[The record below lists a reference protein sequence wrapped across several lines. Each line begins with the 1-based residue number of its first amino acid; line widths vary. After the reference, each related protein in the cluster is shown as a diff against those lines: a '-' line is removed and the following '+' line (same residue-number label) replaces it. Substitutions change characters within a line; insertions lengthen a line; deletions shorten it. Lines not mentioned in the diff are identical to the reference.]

1 MAETTETVDSER
13 LVRVYKK
20 IRAARSE
27 LAKKF
32 KTEDDKLKAQLDTV
46 GNAMLSILI
55 ASKQESARTTEG
67 TFYKQ
72 IETKPIG
79 SDWGAFYAWVAE
91 NPERFEFLEKRI
103 KVTEVVEYMKTHTEE
118 DAEGNVRPLL
128 PPGVSVNQEW
138 VIRVRKANKDDEGD
152 E

>member
-1 MAETTETVDSER
+1 MEDVDSER
-13 LVRVYKK
+13 LVRVYRK

-32 KTEDDKLKAQLDTV
+32 KTEDDKLKSQLDTV

-55 ASKQESARTTEG
+55 AFKQESVRTAEG

-79 SDWGAFYAWVAE
+79 SDWGAFYSWVAE
-91 NPERFEFLEKRI
+91 DPERFEFLERRI
-103 KVTEVVEYMKTHTEE
+103 KVTEVVDYMKTHTET
-118 DAEGNVRPLL
+118 DADGNVRPLL
-128 PPGVSVNQEW
+128 PPGVSINQEW
-138 VIRVRKANKDDEGD
+138 VIRVRKANDEGD